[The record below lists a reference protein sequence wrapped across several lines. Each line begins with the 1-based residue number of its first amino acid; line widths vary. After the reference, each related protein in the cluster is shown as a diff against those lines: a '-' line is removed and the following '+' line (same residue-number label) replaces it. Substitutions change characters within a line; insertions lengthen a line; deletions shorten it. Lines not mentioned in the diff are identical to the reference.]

1 MYGLNR
7 SLGVTVHSIDEK
19 ILRPLKSVASEI
31 YSYAAFNV
39 TASGEFSSKRSGE
52 GLSRIADDQ
61 QDLLPGF
68 QIQLVDQDDFDA
80 GFKLTD
86 VLIFGDHYQDDGG
99 SVLNMMRALHALK
112 SCYGSIP
119 LHARQSFPTIFVRP
133 DLDIID
139 DLDIVLDASV
149 DNEADPLG
157 IVPTSSTT
165 LTLSIGDALA
175 GVLMSIKGFNK
186 NDFAR
191 YHPSGSLGK
200 RLLLTVENIMQQ
212 ISNVAVVNMTDK
224 LRKVV
229 IAMTEKPNGA
239 AIVKCKNDEF
249 GLITDGDLRRC
260 LAEGEDIDLL
270 DAEKIMTND
279 PVSISSNS
287 SVDNA
292 LKLME
297 DRRSQISVLPVVS
310 IENGECLGLIRLHDI
325 YQTRLL

>member
-1 MYGLNR
+1 MSN
-7 SLGVTVHSIDEK
+7 
-19 ILRPLKSVASEI
+19 
-31 YSYAAFNV
+31 
-39 TASGEFSSKRSGE
+39 
-52 GLSRIADDQ
+52 
-61 QDLLPGF
+61 QDLKIIAASILKTEANELL
-68 QIQLVDQDDFDA
+68 QAADRVSESIVDA
-80 GFKLTD
+80 AKLID
-86 VLIFGDHYQDDGG
+86 NHNGKVMICGLGKSGLIAQKIAATFC
-99 SVLNMMRALHALK
+99 SVGRKAVFLHAVDALHGDLGIFEA
-112 SCYGSIP
+112 GD
-119 LHARQSFPTIFVRP
+119 PTIVISKSGSTEEIVRLIP
-133 DLDIID
+133 ILKKFESPLIGIVGNMNSSIID

-175 GVLMSIKGFNK
+175 GVLMSVKGFNK

-191 YHPSGSLGK
+191 FHPSGSLGK
-200 RLLLTVENIMQQ
+200 RLLLTVEKIMQH

-270 DAEKIMTND
+270 DAEKIMTTD

-310 IENGECLGLIRLHDI
+310 EENGECLGLIRLHDI
-325 YQTRLL
+325 YQARLL

>member
-1 MYGLNR
+1 MSNKDLKIIAASILKTEANELLQAAVRVSESIVDAAKLIDNHNGKVMICGLGKSGLIAQKIAATFCSVGR
-7 SLGVTVHSIDEK
+7 KAVFLHAVDALHGDLGI
-19 ILRPLKSVASEI
+19 
-31 YSYAAFNV
+31 
-39 TASGEFSSKRSGE
+39 
-52 GLSRIADDQ
+52 
-61 QDLLPGF
+61 
-68 QIQLVDQDDFDA
+68 FDA
-80 GFKLTD
+80 GD
-86 VLIFGDHYQDDGG
+86 
-99 SVLNMMRALHALK
+99 
-112 SCYGSIP
+112 
-119 LHARQSFPTIFVRP
+119 PTIIISKSGSTEEILRLIPILKEFESPLIGIVGNMNSS
-133 DLDIID
+133 IID

-175 GVLMSIKGFNK
+175 GVLMSVKGFNK

-191 YHPSGSLGK
+191 YHPSGTLGK
-200 RLLLTVENIMQQ
+200 RLILTVENIMQR

-239 AIVKCKNDEF
+239 AIVKCKNDGF

-260 LAEGEDIDLL
+260 LAEGDDIDLL
-270 DAEKIMTND
+270 DAEKIMTTD
-279 PVSISSNS
+279 PVSISPNS

-297 DRRSQISVLPVVS
+297 DRRSQISVLPVVNE
-310 IENGECLGLIRLHDI
+310 ENGECLGLIRLHDI
-325 YQTRLL
+325 YQTKLL

>member
-1 MYGLNR
+1 M
-7 SLGVTVHSIDEK
+7 SD
-19 ILRPLKSVASEI
+19 
-31 YSYAAFNV
+31 
-39 TASGEFSSKRSGE
+39 
-52 GLSRIADDQ
+52 
-61 QDLLPGF
+61 QDLKIIAASILKTEANELL
-68 QIQLVDQDDFDA
+68 QAADRVSESIVDAAKLIDNHNGKVMICGLGKSGLIAQKIAATFCSVGRKAVFLHAVDALHGDLGIFDA
-80 GFKLTD
+80 GD
-86 VLIFGDHYQDDGG
+86 
-99 SVLNMMRALHALK
+99 
-112 SCYGSIP
+112 
-119 LHARQSFPTIFVRP
+119 PTIVISKSGSTEEIVRLIP
-133 DLDIID
+133 ILKEFESPLIGIVGNMNSSIID

-175 GVLMSIKGFNK
+175 GVLMSVKGFNK

-191 YHPSGSLGK
+191 YHPSGTLGK
-200 RLLLTVENIMQQ
+200 RLILTVENIMQR

-239 AIVKCKNDEF
+239 AIVKCKNDGF

-270 DAEKIMTND
+270 DAEKIMTTD

-297 DRRSQISVLPVVS
+297 DRRSQISVLPVIN

>member
-1 MYGLNR
+1 MSN
-7 SLGVTVHSIDEK
+7 
-19 ILRPLKSVASEI
+19 
-31 YSYAAFNV
+31 
-39 TASGEFSSKRSGE
+39 
-52 GLSRIADDQ
+52 
-61 QDLLPGF
+61 QDLKIIAASILKTEANELL
-68 QIQLVDQDDFDA
+68 QAADRVSESIVDAAKLIDNHNGKVMICGLGKSGLIAQKIAATFCSVGRKAVFLHAVDALHGDLEIFDA
-80 GFKLTD
+80 GD
-86 VLIFGDHYQDDGG
+86 
-99 SVLNMMRALHALK
+99 
-112 SCYGSIP
+112 
-119 LHARQSFPTIFVRP
+119 PTIVISKSGSTEEIVRLIP
-133 DLDIID
+133 ILKEFESPLIGIVGNMNSSIID

-175 GVLMSIKGFNK
+175 GVLMSVKGFNK

-191 YHPSGSLGK
+191 YHPSGTLGK
-200 RLLLTVENIMQQ
+200 RLILTVEKIMQR

-239 AIVKCKNDEF
+239 AIVKCKNDGF

-270 DAEKIMTND
+270 DAERIMTTD

-287 SVDNA
+287 SVDSA

-310 IENGECLGLIRLHDI
+310 EENGECLGLIRLHDI

>member
-1 MYGLNR
+1 MSN
-7 SLGVTVHSIDEK
+7 
-19 ILRPLKSVASEI
+19 
-31 YSYAAFNV
+31 
-39 TASGEFSSKRSGE
+39 
-52 GLSRIADDQ
+52 
-61 QDLLPGF
+61 QDLKIIAASILKTEANELL
-68 QIQLVDQDDFDA
+68 QAADRVSESIVDAAKLIDNHNGKVMICGLGKSGLIAQKIAATFCSVGRKAVFLHAVDALHGDLGIFDA
-80 GFKLTD
+80 GD
-86 VLIFGDHYQDDGG
+86 
-99 SVLNMMRALHALK
+99 
-112 SCYGSIP
+112 
-119 LHARQSFPTIFVRP
+119 PTIVISKSGSTEEIVRLIP
-133 DLDIID
+133 ILKEFESPLIGIVGNMNSSIID

-175 GVLMSIKGFNK
+175 GVLMSVKGFNK

-191 YHPSGSLGK
+191 FHPSGSLGK
-200 RLLLTVENIMQQ
+200 RLLLTVENIMQH
-212 ISNVAVVNMTDK
+212 ISNVAVVNTTDK

-239 AIVKCKNDEF
+239 AIVKCKNDGF

-270 DAEKIMTND
+270 DAERIMTTD

-310 IENGECLGLIRLHDI
+310 TENGECLGLIRLHDI

>member
-1 MYGLNR
+1 MSNQYLKIIAASILKTEANELLQAADRVSESIVDAAKLIDNHNGKVMICGLGK
-7 SLGVTVHSIDEK
+7 SGLIAQK
-19 ILRPLKSVASEI
+19 IAATFCSVGRKAVFLH
-31 YSYAAFNV
+31 A
-39 TASGEFSSKRSGE
+39 
-52 GLSRIADDQ
+52 
-61 QDLLPGF
+61 
-68 QIQLVDQDDFDA
+68 VD
-80 GFKLTD
+80 
-86 VLIFGDHYQDDGG
+86 
-99 SVLNMMRALHALK
+99 ALHGDLGIFEA
-112 SCYGSIP
+112 GD
-119 LHARQSFPTIFVRP
+119 PTIVISKSGSTEEIVRLIP
-133 DLDIID
+133 ILKELESPLIGIVGNMNSSIID

-175 GVLMSIKGFNK
+175 GVLMSVKGFNK

-200 RLLLTVENIMQQ
+200 RLLLTVENIMQH

-229 IAMTEKPNGA
+229 ITIKKKPNGA
-239 AIVKCKNDEF
+239 AIVKCKNDGF

-270 DAEKIMTND
+270 DAERIMTTD

>member
-1 MYGLNR
+1 MSN
-7 SLGVTVHSIDEK
+7 
-19 ILRPLKSVASEI
+19 
-31 YSYAAFNV
+31 
-39 TASGEFSSKRSGE
+39 
-52 GLSRIADDQ
+52 
-61 QDLLPGF
+61 QDLKIIAASILKIEANELL
-68 QIQLVDQDDFDA
+68 QAADRVSESIVDAAKLIDNHNGKVMICGLGKSGLIAQKIAATFCSVGRKAVFLHAVDALHGDLGIFDA
-80 GFKLTD
+80 GD
-86 VLIFGDHYQDDGG
+86 
-99 SVLNMMRALHALK
+99 
-112 SCYGSIP
+112 
-119 LHARQSFPTIFVRP
+119 PTIVISKSGSTEEIVRLIP
-133 DLDIID
+133 ILKEFESPLIGIVGNMNSSIID

-165 LTLSIGDALA
+165 LTLSIGDALT
-175 GVLMSIKGFNK
+175 GVLMSVKGFNK

-191 YHPSGSLGK
+191 FHPSGSLGK
-200 RLLLTVENIMQQ
+200 RLLLTVENIMQR

-239 AIVKCKNDEF
+239 AIVKCKNDGF

-310 IENGECLGLIRLHDI
+310 EENGECLGLIRLHDI

>member
-1 MYGLNR
+1 MSN
-7 SLGVTVHSIDEK
+7 
-19 ILRPLKSVASEI
+19 
-31 YSYAAFNV
+31 
-39 TASGEFSSKRSGE
+39 
-52 GLSRIADDQ
+52 
-61 QDLLPGF
+61 QDLKIIAASILKTEANELL
-68 QIQLVDQDDFDA
+68 QAADRVSESIVDA
-80 GFKLTD
+80 AKLID
-86 VLIFGDHYQDDGG
+86 NHNGKVMICGLGKSGLIAQKIAATFC
-99 SVLNMMRALHALK
+99 SVGRKAVFLHAVDALHGDLGIFEA
-112 SCYGSIP
+112 GD
-119 LHARQSFPTIFVRP
+119 PTIVISKSGSTEEIVRLIP
-133 DLDIID
+133 ILKEFESPLIGIVGNMNSSIID

-175 GVLMSIKGFNK
+175 GVLMSVKGFNK

-191 YHPSGSLGK
+191 FHPSGSLGK
-200 RLLLTVENIMQQ
+200 RLLLTVENIMQH

-239 AIVKCKNDEF
+239 AIVKCKNDGF

-270 DAEKIMTND
+270 DAERIMTTD

-287 SVDNA
+287 SVDSA

-310 IENGECLGLIRLHDI
+310 EENGECLGLIRLHDI

>member
-1 MYGLNR
+1 MSN
-7 SLGVTVHSIDEK
+7 
-19 ILRPLKSVASEI
+19 
-31 YSYAAFNV
+31 
-39 TASGEFSSKRSGE
+39 
-52 GLSRIADDQ
+52 
-61 QDLLPGF
+61 QDLKIIAASILKTEANELL
-68 QIQLVDQDDFDA
+68 QAADRVSESIVDA
-80 GFKLTD
+80 AKLID
-86 VLIFGDHYQDDGG
+86 NHNGKVMICGLGKSGLIAQKIAATFC
-99 SVLNMMRALHALK
+99 SVGRKAVFLHAVDALHGDLGIFEA
-112 SCYGSIP
+112 GD
-119 LHARQSFPTIFVRP
+119 PTIVISKSGSTEEIVRLIP
-133 DLDIID
+133 ILKEFESPLIGIVGNMNSSIID

-175 GVLMSIKGFNK
+175 GVLMSVKGFNK

-191 YHPSGSLGK
+191 FHPSGSLGK
-200 RLLLTVENIMQQ
+200 RLLLTVENIMQH

-270 DAEKIMTND
+270 DAEKIMTTD

-310 IENGECLGLIRLHDI
+310 IENGECLGLRRLHDI

>member
-1 MYGLNR
+1 MSNR
-7 SLGVTVHSIDEK
+7 DLKIIAAS
-19 ILRPLKSVASEI
+19 ILRTEANELLQAAERASESI
-31 YSYAAFNV
+31 VDAAKLIDNQNGKV
-39 TASGEFSSKRSGE
+39 MICGLGKSG
-52 GLSRIADDQ
+52 LIAQ
-61 QDLLPGF
+61 KIAATFCSVGRKAVFLHA
-68 QIQLVDQDDFDA
+68 VD
-80 GFKLTD
+80 
-86 VLIFGDHYQDDGG
+86 
-99 SVLNMMRALHALK
+99 ALHGDLGIFEA
-112 SCYGSIP
+112 GD
-119 LHARQSFPTIFVRP
+119 PTIVISKSGSTEEILRLIPILKEFESPLIGIIGNMNSVIIN
-133 DLDIID
+133 DLDIT
-139 DLDIVLDASV
+139 LDASV

-200 RLLLTVENIMQQ
+200 RLIFTVENIMQHF
-212 ISNVAVVNMTDK
+212 SDVAVVNMKDK

-260 LAEGEDIDLL
+260 LAAGKDIDLL
-270 DAEKIMTND
+270 DAEKIMTTD
-279 PVSISSNS
+279 PISITSNS
-287 SVDNA
+287 SIDSA

-297 DRRSQISVLPVVS
+297 DRRSQISVLPVLS
-310 IENGECLGLIRLHDI
+310 EENGKCLGLIRLHDI

>member
-1 MYGLNR
+1 MSN
-7 SLGVTVHSIDEK
+7 
-19 ILRPLKSVASEI
+19 
-31 YSYAAFNV
+31 
-39 TASGEFSSKRSGE
+39 
-52 GLSRIADDQ
+52 
-61 QDLLPGF
+61 QDLKIIAASILKTEANELL
-68 QIQLVDQDDFDA
+68 QAADRVSESIVDAAKLIDNHNGKVMICGLGKSGLIAQKIAATFCSVGRKAVFLHAVDALHGDLGIFDA
-80 GFKLTD
+80 GD
-86 VLIFGDHYQDDGG
+86 
-99 SVLNMMRALHALK
+99 
-112 SCYGSIP
+112 
-119 LHARQSFPTIFVRP
+119 PTIVISKSGSTEEILRLIPILKEFESPLIGIVGNMNSS
-133 DLDIID
+133 IID

-149 DNEADPLG
+149 DKEADPLG

-175 GVLMSIKGFNK
+175 GVLMSVKGFNK

-191 YHPSGSLGK
+191 FHPSGSLGK
-200 RLLLTVENIMQQ
+200 RLLLTVENIMQH
-212 ISNVAVVNMTDK
+212 ISNVAVVNTTDK

-239 AIVKCKNDEF
+239 AIVKCKNDGF

-270 DAEKIMTND
+270 DAERIMTTD

-310 IENGECLGLIRLHDI
+310 EENGECLGLIRLHDI

>member
-1 MYGLNR
+1 MSN
-7 SLGVTVHSIDEK
+7 
-19 ILRPLKSVASEI
+19 
-31 YSYAAFNV
+31 
-39 TASGEFSSKRSGE
+39 
-52 GLSRIADDQ
+52 
-61 QDLLPGF
+61 QDLKIIAASILKTEANELL
-68 QIQLVDQDDFDA
+68 QAADRVSESIVDAAKLIDNHNGKVMICGLGKSGLIAQKIAATFCSVGRKAVFLHAVDALHGDLGIFDA
-80 GFKLTD
+80 GD
-86 VLIFGDHYQDDGG
+86 
-99 SVLNMMRALHALK
+99 
-112 SCYGSIP
+112 
-119 LHARQSFPTIFVRP
+119 PTIVISKSGSTEEIVRLIP
-133 DLDIID
+133 ILKEFESPLIGIVGNMNSSIID

-175 GVLMSIKGFNK
+175 GVLMSVKGFNK

-191 YHPSGSLGK
+191 FHPSGSLGK
-200 RLLLTVENIMQQ
+200 RLLLTVENIMQH

-239 AIVKCKNDEF
+239 AIVKCKNDGF

-270 DAEKIMTND
+270 DAERIMTTD

-297 DRRSQISVLPVVS
+297 DRRSQISVLPVIS

>member
-1 MYGLNR
+1 MSNHDLKIIAASILKTEANELLQAADRVSESIVDAAKLIDNHNGKVMICGLGK
-7 SLGVTVHSIDEK
+7 SGLIAQK
-19 ILRPLKSVASEI
+19 IAATFCSVGRKAVFLH
-31 YSYAAFNV
+31 A
-39 TASGEFSSKRSGE
+39 
-52 GLSRIADDQ
+52 
-61 QDLLPGF
+61 
-68 QIQLVDQDDFDA
+68 VD
-80 GFKLTD
+80 
-86 VLIFGDHYQDDGG
+86 
-99 SVLNMMRALHALK
+99 ALHGDLGIFEA
-112 SCYGSIP
+112 GD
-119 LHARQSFPTIFVRP
+119 PTIVISKSGSTEEIVRLIP
-133 DLDIID
+133 ILKEFESPLIGIVGNMNSSIID

-149 DNEADPLG
+149 DSEADPLG

-239 AIVKCKNDEF
+239 AIVKCKNDGF

-270 DAEKIMTND
+270 DAEKIMTTD

-310 IENGECLGLIRLHDI
+310 EENGECLGLIRLHDI

>member
-1 MYGLNR
+1 MSN
-7 SLGVTVHSIDEK
+7 
-19 ILRPLKSVASEI
+19 
-31 YSYAAFNV
+31 
-39 TASGEFSSKRSGE
+39 
-52 GLSRIADDQ
+52 
-61 QDLLPGF
+61 QDLKIIAASILKTEANELL
-68 QIQLVDQDDFDA
+68 QAADRVSESIVDA
-80 GFKLTD
+80 AKLID
-86 VLIFGDHYQDDGG
+86 NHNGKVMICGLGKSGLIAQKIAATFCSIGRKAVFLHAVD
-99 SVLNMMRALHALK
+99 ALHGDLGIFEA
-112 SCYGSIP
+112 GD
-119 LHARQSFPTIFVRP
+119 PTIVISKSGSTEEIVRLIP
-133 DLDIID
+133 ILKEFESPLIGIVGNMNSSIID

-175 GVLMSIKGFNK
+175 GVLMSVKGFNK

-191 YHPSGSLGK
+191 FHPSGSLGK
-200 RLLLTVENIMQQ
+200 RLLLTVENIMQH

-239 AIVKCKNDEF
+239 AIVKCKNDGF

-270 DAEKIMTND
+270 DAEKIMTTD

-310 IENGECLGLIRLHDI
+310 EENGECLGLIRLHDI

>member
-1 MYGLNR
+1 MSN
-7 SLGVTVHSIDEK
+7 
-19 ILRPLKSVASEI
+19 
-31 YSYAAFNV
+31 
-39 TASGEFSSKRSGE
+39 
-52 GLSRIADDQ
+52 
-61 QDLLPGF
+61 QDLKIIAASILKTEANELL
-68 QIQLVDQDDFDA
+68 QAADRVSESIVDA
-80 GFKLTD
+80 AKLID
-86 VLIFGDHYQDDGG
+86 NHNGKVMICGLGKSGLIAQKIAATFCSIGRKAVFLHAVD
-99 SVLNMMRALHALK
+99 ALHGDLGIFEA
-112 SCYGSIP
+112 GD
-119 LHARQSFPTIFVRP
+119 PTIVISKSGSTEEIVRLIP
-133 DLDIID
+133 ILKEFESPLIGIVGNMNSSIID

-175 GVLMSIKGFNK
+175 GVLMSVKGFNK

-191 YHPSGSLGK
+191 FHPSGSLGK
-200 RLLLTVENIMQQ
+200 RLLLTVENIMQH

-239 AIVKCKNDEF
+239 AIVKCKNDGF

-270 DAEKIMTND
+270 DAERIMTTD

-287 SVDNA
+287 SVDSA

>member
-1 MYGLNR
+1 MSNHDLKIIAASILKTEANELLQAADRVSESIVDAAKLIDNHNGKVMICGLGKSGLIAQKIAATFCSVGR
-7 SLGVTVHSIDEK
+7 KAVFLHAVDALHGDLGI
-19 ILRPLKSVASEI
+19 
-31 YSYAAFNV
+31 
-39 TASGEFSSKRSGE
+39 
-52 GLSRIADDQ
+52 
-61 QDLLPGF
+61 
-68 QIQLVDQDDFDA
+68 FDA
-80 GFKLTD
+80 GD
-86 VLIFGDHYQDDGG
+86 
-99 SVLNMMRALHALK
+99 
-112 SCYGSIP
+112 
-119 LHARQSFPTIFVRP
+119 PTIVISKSGSTEEIVRLIP
-133 DLDIID
+133 ILKEFESPLIGIVGNMNSSIID

-175 GVLMSIKGFNK
+175 GVLMSVKGFNK

-200 RLLLTVENIMQQ
+200 RLLLNVENIMQR

-239 AIVKCKNDEF
+239 AIVKCKNDGF

-270 DAEKIMTND
+270 DAEKIMTTD

-310 IENGECLGLIRLHDI
+310 EENGECLGLIRLHDI

>member
-1 MYGLNR
+1 MSN
-7 SLGVTVHSIDEK
+7 
-19 ILRPLKSVASEI
+19 
-31 YSYAAFNV
+31 
-39 TASGEFSSKRSGE
+39 
-52 GLSRIADDQ
+52 
-61 QDLLPGF
+61 QDLKIIAASILKTEANELL
-68 QIQLVDQDDFDA
+68 QAADRVSESIVDA
-80 GFKLTD
+80 AKLID
-86 VLIFGDHYQDDGG
+86 NHNGKVMICGLGKSGLIAQKIAATFCSIGRKAVFLHAVD
-99 SVLNMMRALHALK
+99 ALHGDLGIFEA
-112 SCYGSIP
+112 GD
-119 LHARQSFPTIFVRP
+119 PTILISKSGSTEEIVRLIP
-133 DLDIID
+133 ILKEFESPLIGIVGNMNSSIID

-175 GVLMSIKGFNK
+175 GVLMSVKGFNK

-191 YHPSGSLGK
+191 FHPSGSLGK
-200 RLLLTVENIMQQ
+200 RLLLTVENIMQH

-239 AIVKCKNDEF
+239 AIVKCKNDGF

-310 IENGECLGLIRLHDI
+310 EENGECLGLIRLHDI
-325 YQTRLL
+325 YQTKLL

>member
-1 MYGLNR
+1 MSN
-7 SLGVTVHSIDEK
+7 
-19 ILRPLKSVASEI
+19 
-31 YSYAAFNV
+31 
-39 TASGEFSSKRSGE
+39 
-52 GLSRIADDQ
+52 
-61 QDLLPGF
+61 QDLKIIAASILKTEANELL
-68 QIQLVDQDDFDA
+68 QAADRVSESIVDA
-80 GFKLTD
+80 AKLID
-86 VLIFGDHYQDDGG
+86 NHNGKVMICGLGKSGLIAQKIAATFC
-99 SVLNMMRALHALK
+99 SVGRKAVFLHAVDALHGDLGIFEA
-112 SCYGSIP
+112 GD
-119 LHARQSFPTIFVRP
+119 PTIVISKSGSTEEIVRLIP
-133 DLDIID
+133 ILKEFESPLIGIVGNMNSSIID

-175 GVLMSIKGFNK
+175 GVLMSVKGFNK

-200 RLLLTVENIMQQ
+200 RLLLTVENIMQH

-239 AIVKCKNDEF
+239 AIVKCKNDGF

-270 DAEKIMTND
+270 DAEKIMTTD

-310 IENGECLGLIRLHDI
+310 DRK
-325 YQTRLL
+325 R

>member
-1 MYGLNR
+1 MSNHDLKIIAASILKTEANELLQAADRVSESIVDAAKLIDNHNGKVMICGLGK
-7 SLGVTVHSIDEK
+7 SGLIAQK
-19 ILRPLKSVASEI
+19 IAATFCSVGRKAVFLH
-31 YSYAAFNV
+31 A
-39 TASGEFSSKRSGE
+39 
-52 GLSRIADDQ
+52 
-61 QDLLPGF
+61 
-68 QIQLVDQDDFDA
+68 VD
-80 GFKLTD
+80 
-86 VLIFGDHYQDDGG
+86 
-99 SVLNMMRALHALK
+99 ALHGDLGIFEA
-112 SCYGSIP
+112 GD
-119 LHARQSFPTIFVRP
+119 PTIVISKSGSTEEIVRLIP
-133 DLDIID
+133 ILKEFESPLIGIVGNMNSSIID

-175 GVLMSIKGFNK
+175 GVLMSVKGFNK

-191 YHPSGSLGK
+191 FHPSGSLGK
-200 RLLLTVENIMQQ
+200 RLLLTVENIMQH

-239 AIVKCKNDEF
+239 AIVKCKNDGF

-270 DAEKIMTND
+270 DAEKIMTTD

-287 SVDNA
+287 SVDSA

-310 IENGECLGLIRLHDI
+310 EENGECLGLIRLHDI

>member
-1 MYGLNR
+1 MSNQHLKIIAASILKTEANELLQAADRVSESIVDAAKLIDNHNGKVMICGLGK
-7 SLGVTVHSIDEK
+7 SGLIAQK
-19 ILRPLKSVASEI
+19 IAATFCSVGRKAVFLH
-31 YSYAAFNV
+31 A
-39 TASGEFSSKRSGE
+39 
-52 GLSRIADDQ
+52 
-61 QDLLPGF
+61 
-68 QIQLVDQDDFDA
+68 VD
-80 GFKLTD
+80 
-86 VLIFGDHYQDDGG
+86 
-99 SVLNMMRALHALK
+99 ALHGDLGIFEA
-112 SCYGSIP
+112 GD
-119 LHARQSFPTIFVRP
+119 PTIVISKSGSTEEIVRLIP
-133 DLDIID
+133 ILKEFESPLIGIVGNMNSSIID

-149 DNEADPLG
+149 DSEADPLG

-175 GVLMSIKGFNK
+175 GVLMSVKGFNK

-191 YHPSGSLGK
+191 FHPSGSLGK
-200 RLLLTVENIMQQ
+200 RLLLTVENIMQH

-239 AIVKCKNDEF
+239 AIVKCKNDGF

-260 LAEGEDIDLL
+260 LAKGEDIDLL
-270 DAEKIMTND
+270 DAEKIMTID

-287 SVDNA
+287 SIDNA

>member
-1 MYGLNR
+1 MSN
-7 SLGVTVHSIDEK
+7 
-19 ILRPLKSVASEI
+19 
-31 YSYAAFNV
+31 
-39 TASGEFSSKRSGE
+39 
-52 GLSRIADDQ
+52 
-61 QDLLPGF
+61 QDLKIIAASILKTEANELL
-68 QIQLVDQDDFDA
+68 QAADRVSESIVDA
-80 GFKLTD
+80 AKLID
-86 VLIFGDHYQDDGG
+86 NHNGKVMICGLGKSGLIAQKIAATFCSIGRKAVFLHAVD
-99 SVLNMMRALHALK
+99 ALHGDLGIFEA
-112 SCYGSIP
+112 GD
-119 LHARQSFPTIFVRP
+119 PTILISKSGSTEEIVRLIP
-133 DLDIID
+133 ILKEFESPLIGIVGNMNSSIID

-175 GVLMSIKGFNK
+175 GVLMSVKGFNK

-191 YHPSGSLGK
+191 FHPSGSLGK
-200 RLLLTVENIMQQ
+200 RLLLTVENIMQH

-239 AIVKCKNDEF
+239 AIVKCKNDGF

-270 DAEKIMTND
+270 DAERIMTTD

-287 SVDNA
+287 SVDSA

-297 DRRSQISVLPVVS
+297 DRRSQISVLPVIS

>member
-1 MYGLNR
+1 MSN
-7 SLGVTVHSIDEK
+7 
-19 ILRPLKSVASEI
+19 
-31 YSYAAFNV
+31 
-39 TASGEFSSKRSGE
+39 
-52 GLSRIADDQ
+52 
-61 QDLLPGF
+61 QDLKIIAASILKTEANELL
-68 QIQLVDQDDFDA
+68 QAADRVSESIVDA
-80 GFKLTD
+80 AKLID
-86 VLIFGDHYQDDGG
+86 NHNGKVMICGLGKSGLIAQKIAATFC
-99 SVLNMMRALHALK
+99 SVGRKAVFLHAVDALHGDLGIFEA
-112 SCYGSIP
+112 GD
-119 LHARQSFPTIFVRP
+119 PTIVISKSGSTEEIVRLIP
-133 DLDIID
+133 ILKEFESPLIGIVGNMNSSIID

-175 GVLMSIKGFNK
+175 GVLMSVKGFNK

-200 RLLLTVENIMQQ
+200 RLLLTVENIMQR

-239 AIVKCKNDEF
+239 AIVKCKNDGF

-270 DAEKIMTND
+270 DAEKIMTTD

-310 IENGECLGLIRLHDI
+310 EENGECLGLIRLHDI

>member
-1 MYGLNR
+1 MSN
-7 SLGVTVHSIDEK
+7 
-19 ILRPLKSVASEI
+19 
-31 YSYAAFNV
+31 
-39 TASGEFSSKRSGE
+39 
-52 GLSRIADDQ
+52 
-61 QDLLPGF
+61 QDLKIIAASILKTEANELL
-68 QIQLVDQDDFDA
+68 QAADRTSESIVDA
-80 GFKLTD
+80 AKLID
-86 VLIFGDHYQDDGG
+86 NHNGKVMICGLGKSGLIAQKIAATFC
-99 SVLNMMRALHALK
+99 SVGRKAVFLHAVDALHGDLGIFEA
-112 SCYGSIP
+112 GD
-119 LHARQSFPTIFVRP
+119 PTIVISKSGSTEEIVRLIP
-133 DLDIID
+133 ILKEFESPLIGIVGNMNSSIID

-175 GVLMSIKGFNK
+175 GVLMSVKGFNK

-200 RLLLTVENIMQQ
+200 RLLLTVENIMQH
-212 ISNVAVVNMTDK
+212 ISNVAVVNMTEK

-239 AIVKCKNDEF
+239 AIVKCKNDGF

-270 DAEKIMTND
+270 DAERIMTTD
-279 PVSISSNS
+279 PVSILSNS
-287 SVDNA
+287 SVDSA

-310 IENGECLGLIRLHDI
+310 IENGECVGLIRLHDI

>member
-1 MYGLNR
+1 MSN
-7 SLGVTVHSIDEK
+7 
-19 ILRPLKSVASEI
+19 
-31 YSYAAFNV
+31 
-39 TASGEFSSKRSGE
+39 
-52 GLSRIADDQ
+52 
-61 QDLLPGF
+61 QDLKIIAASILKTEANELL
-68 QIQLVDQDDFDA
+68 QAADRVSESIVDA
-80 GFKLTD
+80 AKLID
-86 VLIFGDHYQDDGG
+86 NHNGKVMICGLGKSGLIAQKIAATFC
-99 SVLNMMRALHALK
+99 SVGRKAVFLHAVDALHGDLGIFEA
-112 SCYGSIP
+112 GD
-119 LHARQSFPTIFVRP
+119 PTILISKSGSTEEIVRLIP
-133 DLDIID
+133 ILKEFESPLIGIVGNMNSSIID

-175 GVLMSIKGFNK
+175 GVLMSVKGFNK

-200 RLLLTVENIMQQ
+200 RLLLTVENIMQH
-212 ISNVAVVNMTDK
+212 ISNVAVVNMTEK

-239 AIVKCKNDEF
+239 AIVKCKNDGF

-270 DAEKIMTND
+270 DAGKIMTND

-287 SVDNA
+287 SIDNA

-297 DRRSQISVLPVVS
+297 DRSSQISVLPVVS
-310 IENGECLGLIRLHDI
+310 EENGECLGLIRLHDI

>member
-1 MYGLNR
+1 MSN
-7 SLGVTVHSIDEK
+7 
-19 ILRPLKSVASEI
+19 
-31 YSYAAFNV
+31 
-39 TASGEFSSKRSGE
+39 
-52 GLSRIADDQ
+52 
-61 QDLLPGF
+61 QDLKIIAASILKTEANELL
-68 QIQLVDQDDFDA
+68 QAADRVSESIVDA
-80 GFKLTD
+80 AKLID
-86 VLIFGDHYQDDGG
+86 NHNGKVMICGLGKSGLIAQKIAATFC
-99 SVLNMMRALHALK
+99 SVGRKAVFLHAVDALHGDLGIFEA
-112 SCYGSIP
+112 GD
-119 LHARQSFPTIFVRP
+119 PTIVISKSGSTEEIVRLIP
-133 DLDIID
+133 ILKEFESPLIGIVGNMNSSIID

-175 GVLMSIKGFNK
+175 GVLMSVKGFNK

-191 YHPSGSLGK
+191 FHPSGSLGK
-200 RLLLTVENIMQQ
+200 RLLLTVENIMQH

-239 AIVKCKNDEF
+239 AIVKCKNDGF

-270 DAEKIMTND
+270 DAERIMTTD

-287 SVDNA
+287 SVDSA

>member
-1 MYGLNR
+1 MSN
-7 SLGVTVHSIDEK
+7 
-19 ILRPLKSVASEI
+19 
-31 YSYAAFNV
+31 
-39 TASGEFSSKRSGE
+39 
-52 GLSRIADDQ
+52 
-61 QDLLPGF
+61 QDLKIIAASILKTEANELL
-68 QIQLVDQDDFDA
+68 QAADRVSESIVDA
-80 GFKLTD
+80 AKLID
-86 VLIFGDHYQDDGG
+86 NHNGKVMICGLGKSGLIAQKIAATFC
-99 SVLNMMRALHALK
+99 SVGRKAVFLHAVDALHGDLGIFEA
-112 SCYGSIP
+112 GD
-119 LHARQSFPTIFVRP
+119 PTIVISKSGSTEEIVRLIP
-133 DLDIID
+133 ILKEFESPLIGIVGNMNSSIID

-175 GVLMSIKGFNK
+175 GVLMSVKGFNK

-200 RLLLTVENIMQQ
+200 RLLLTVENIMQH

-239 AIVKCKNDEF
+239 AIVKCKNDGF

-270 DAEKIMTND
+270 DAEKIMTTD

-310 IENGECLGLIRLHDI
+310 EENGECLGLIRLHDI

>member
-1 MYGLNR
+1 MSNNDLKIIAASILKTEANELLQAVDRVSESIVDAAKLIDNHNGKVMICGLGK
-7 SLGVTVHSIDEK
+7 SGLIAQK
-19 ILRPLKSVASEI
+19 IAATFCSVGRKAVFLH
-31 YSYAAFNV
+31 A
-39 TASGEFSSKRSGE
+39 
-52 GLSRIADDQ
+52 
-61 QDLLPGF
+61 
-68 QIQLVDQDDFDA
+68 VD
-80 GFKLTD
+80 
-86 VLIFGDHYQDDGG
+86 
-99 SVLNMMRALHALK
+99 ALHGDLGIFEA
-112 SCYGSIP
+112 GD
-119 LHARQSFPTIFVRP
+119 PTIVISKSGSTEEIVRLIP
-133 DLDIID
+133 ILKEFESPLIGIVGNMNSSIID

-175 GVLMSIKGFNK
+175 GVLMSVKGFNK

-191 YHPSGSLGK
+191 FHPSGSLGK
-200 RLLLTVENIMQQ
+200 RLLLTVENIMQH

-270 DAEKIMTND
+270 DAGKIMTTD
-279 PVSISSNS
+279 PISISSNS

-297 DRRSQISVLPVVS
+297 DRLSQISVLPVVS

>member
-1 MYGLNR
+1 MSN
-7 SLGVTVHSIDEK
+7 
-19 ILRPLKSVASEI
+19 
-31 YSYAAFNV
+31 
-39 TASGEFSSKRSGE
+39 
-52 GLSRIADDQ
+52 
-61 QDLLPGF
+61 QDLKIIAASILKTEANELL
-68 QIQLVDQDDFDA
+68 QAADRVSESIVDA
-80 GFKLTD
+80 AKLID
-86 VLIFGDHYQDDGG
+86 NHNGKVMICGLGKSGLIAQKIAATFCSIGRKAVFLHAVD
-99 SVLNMMRALHALK
+99 ALHGDLGIFEA
-112 SCYGSIP
+112 GD
-119 LHARQSFPTIFVRP
+119 PTIVISKSGSTEEIVRLIP
-133 DLDIID
+133 ILKEFESPLIGIVGNMNSSIID

-175 GVLMSIKGFNK
+175 GVLMSVKGFNK

-200 RLLLTVENIMQQ
+200 RLLLTVENIMQH

-239 AIVKCKNDEF
+239 AIVKCKNDGF

-270 DAEKIMTND
+270 DAERIMTTD

-287 SVDNA
+287 SVDSA

-310 IENGECLGLIRLHDI
+310 EENGECLGLIRLHDI

>member
-1 MYGLNR
+1 MSN
-7 SLGVTVHSIDEK
+7 
-19 ILRPLKSVASEI
+19 
-31 YSYAAFNV
+31 
-39 TASGEFSSKRSGE
+39 
-52 GLSRIADDQ
+52 
-61 QDLLPGF
+61 QDLKIIAASILKTEANELL
-68 QIQLVDQDDFDA
+68 QAADRVSESIVDAAKLIDNHNGKVMICGLGKSGLIAQKIAATFCSVGRKAVFLHAVDALHGDLGIFDA
-80 GFKLTD
+80 GD
-86 VLIFGDHYQDDGG
+86 
-99 SVLNMMRALHALK
+99 
-112 SCYGSIP
+112 
-119 LHARQSFPTIFVRP
+119 PTIVISKSGSTEEIVRLIP
-133 DLDIID
+133 ILKEFESPLIGIVGNMNSSIID

-175 GVLMSIKGFNK
+175 GVLMSVKGFNK

-191 YHPSGSLGK
+191 YHPSGTLGK
-200 RLLLTVENIMQQ
+200 RLLLTVENIMQR

-239 AIVKCKNDEF
+239 AIVKCKNDGF

-270 DAEKIMTND
+270 DAEKIMTTD

-310 IENGECLGLIRLHDI
+310 EENGECLGLIRLHDI

>member
-1 MYGLNR
+1 MICGLGK
-7 SLGVTVHSIDEK
+7 SGLIAQKIAATFCSIGRK
-19 ILRPLKSVASEI
+19 AVFLHA
-31 YSYAAFNV
+31 
-39 TASGEFSSKRSGE
+39 
-52 GLSRIADDQ
+52 
-61 QDLLPGF
+61 
-68 QIQLVDQDDFDA
+68 VD
-80 GFKLTD
+80 
-86 VLIFGDHYQDDGG
+86 
-99 SVLNMMRALHALK
+99 ALHGDLGIFEA
-112 SCYGSIP
+112 GD
-119 LHARQSFPTIFVRP
+119 PTIVISKSGSTEEIVRLIP
-133 DLDIID
+133 ILKEFESPLIGIVGNMNSSIID

-175 GVLMSIKGFNK
+175 GVLMSVKGFNK

-191 YHPSGSLGK
+191 FHPSGSLGK
-200 RLLLTVENIMQQ
+200 RLLLTVENIMQH

-239 AIVKCKNDEF
+239 AIVKCKNDGF

-270 DAEKIMTND
+270 DAERIMTTD

-310 IENGECLGLIRLHDI
+310 EENGECLGLIRLHDI

>member
-1 MYGLNR
+1 MSN
-7 SLGVTVHSIDEK
+7 
-19 ILRPLKSVASEI
+19 
-31 YSYAAFNV
+31 
-39 TASGEFSSKRSGE
+39 
-52 GLSRIADDQ
+52 
-61 QDLLPGF
+61 QDLKIIAASILKTEANELL
-68 QIQLVDQDDFDA
+68 QAADRVSESIVDA
-80 GFKLTD
+80 AKLID
-86 VLIFGDHYQDDGG
+86 NHNGKVMICGLGKSGLIAQKIAATFC
-99 SVLNMMRALHALK
+99 SVGRKAVFLHAVDALHGDLGIFEA
-112 SCYGSIP
+112 GD
-119 LHARQSFPTIFVRP
+119 PTIVISKSGSTEEIVRLIP
-133 DLDIID
+133 ILKEFESPLIGIVGNMNSSIID

-175 GVLMSIKGFNK
+175 GVLMSVKGFNK

-200 RLLLTVENIMQQ
+200 RLLLTVENIMQH

-239 AIVKCKNDEF
+239 AIVKCKNDGF

-260 LAEGEDIDLL
+260 LAKGEDIDLL
-270 DAEKIMTND
+270 DAQKIMTTD

-310 IENGECLGLIRLHDI
+310 EENGECLGLIRLHDI

>member
-1 MYGLNR
+1 MSNQYLKIIAASILKTEANELLQAADRVSESIVDAAKLIDNHNGKVMICGLGK
-7 SLGVTVHSIDEK
+7 SGLIAQK
-19 ILRPLKSVASEI
+19 IAATFCSVGRKAVFLH
-31 YSYAAFNV
+31 A
-39 TASGEFSSKRSGE
+39 
-52 GLSRIADDQ
+52 
-61 QDLLPGF
+61 
-68 QIQLVDQDDFDA
+68 VD
-80 GFKLTD
+80 
-86 VLIFGDHYQDDGG
+86 
-99 SVLNMMRALHALK
+99 ALHGDLGIFEA
-112 SCYGSIP
+112 GD
-119 LHARQSFPTIFVRP
+119 PTIVISKSGSTEEIVRLIP
-133 DLDIID
+133 ILKEFESPLIGIVGNMNSSIID

-175 GVLMSIKGFNK
+175 GVLMSVKGFNK

-200 RLLLTVENIMQQ
+200 RLLLTVENIMQH

-239 AIVKCKNDEF
+239 AIVKCKNDGF

-270 DAEKIMTND
+270 DAERIMTTD

>member
-1 MYGLNR
+1 MSNHDLKIIAASILKTEANELLQAADRVSESIVDAAKLIDNHNGKVMICGLGK
-7 SLGVTVHSIDEK
+7 SGLIAQKIAATFCSIGRK
-19 ILRPLKSVASEI
+19 AVFLHA
-31 YSYAAFNV
+31 
-39 TASGEFSSKRSGE
+39 
-52 GLSRIADDQ
+52 
-61 QDLLPGF
+61 
-68 QIQLVDQDDFDA
+68 VD
-80 GFKLTD
+80 
-86 VLIFGDHYQDDGG
+86 
-99 SVLNMMRALHALK
+99 ALHGDLGIFEA
-112 SCYGSIP
+112 GD
-119 LHARQSFPTIFVRP
+119 PTILISKSGSTEEIVRLIP
-133 DLDIID
+133 ILKEFESPLIGIVGNMNSSIID

-175 GVLMSIKGFNK
+175 GVLMSVKGFNK

-191 YHPSGSLGK
+191 FHPSGSLGK
-200 RLLLTVENIMQQ
+200 RLLLTVENIMQH

-239 AIVKCKNDEF
+239 AIVKCKNDGF

-270 DAEKIMTND
+270 DAERIMTTD

-287 SVDNA
+287 SVDSA

-297 DRRSQISVLPVVS
+297 DRRSQISVLPVIS

>member
-1 MYGLNR
+1 MSNHDLKIIAASILKTEANELLQAADRVSESIVDAAKLIDNHNGKVMICGLGK
-7 SLGVTVHSIDEK
+7 SGLIAQKIAATFCSIGRK
-19 ILRPLKSVASEI
+19 AVFLHA
-31 YSYAAFNV
+31 
-39 TASGEFSSKRSGE
+39 
-52 GLSRIADDQ
+52 
-61 QDLLPGF
+61 
-68 QIQLVDQDDFDA
+68 VD
-80 GFKLTD
+80 
-86 VLIFGDHYQDDGG
+86 
-99 SVLNMMRALHALK
+99 ALHGDLGIFEA
-112 SCYGSIP
+112 GD
-119 LHARQSFPTIFVRP
+119 PTIVISKSGSTEEIVRLIP
-133 DLDIID
+133 ILKEFESPLIGIVGNMNSSIID

-175 GVLMSIKGFNK
+175 GVLMSVKGFNK

-191 YHPSGSLGK
+191 FHPSGSLGK

-239 AIVKCKNDEF
+239 AIVKCKNDGF

-270 DAEKIMTND
+270 DAERIMTTD

-310 IENGECLGLIRLHDI
+310 EENGECLGLIRLHDI

>member
-1 MYGLNR
+1 MSNQHLKIIAASILKTEANELLRAADRVSESIVDAAKLIDNHNGKVMICGLGKSGLIAQKIAATFCSVGR
-7 SLGVTVHSIDEK
+7 KAVFLHAVDALHGALGI
-19 ILRPLKSVASEI
+19 
-31 YSYAAFNV
+31 
-39 TASGEFSSKRSGE
+39 
-52 GLSRIADDQ
+52 
-61 QDLLPGF
+61 
-68 QIQLVDQDDFDA
+68 FDA
-80 GFKLTD
+80 GDPTKEKKKSGSTEEIVRLVPILKEFESP
-86 VLIFGDHYQDDGG
+86 LIGIVG
-99 SVLNMMRALHALK
+99 NMN
-112 SCYGSIP
+112 SS
-119 LHARQSFPTIFVRP
+119 
-133 DLDIID
+133 IID

-175 GVLMSIKGFNK
+175 GLLMSVKGFNK

-239 AIVKCKNDEF
+239 AIVKCKNDGF

-270 DAEKIMTND
+270 DAERIMTTD

-310 IENGECLGLIRLHDI
+310 EENGECLGLIRLHDI

>member
-1 MYGLNR
+1 MSN
-7 SLGVTVHSIDEK
+7 
-19 ILRPLKSVASEI
+19 
-31 YSYAAFNV
+31 
-39 TASGEFSSKRSGE
+39 
-52 GLSRIADDQ
+52 
-61 QDLLPGF
+61 QDLKIIAASILKTEANELL
-68 QIQLVDQDDFDA
+68 QAADRVSESIVDA
-80 GFKLTD
+80 AKLID
-86 VLIFGDHYQDDGG
+86 NHNGKVMICGLGKSGLIAQKIAATFC
-99 SVLNMMRALHALK
+99 SVGRKAVFLHAVDALHGDLGIFEA
-112 SCYGSIP
+112 GD
-119 LHARQSFPTIFVRP
+119 PTIVISKSGSTEEIVRLIP
-133 DLDIID
+133 ILKEFESPLIGIVGNMNSSIID

-175 GVLMSIKGFNK
+175 GVLMSVKGFNK

-200 RLLLTVENIMQQ
+200 RLLLTVENIMQH
-212 ISNVAVVNMTDK
+212 ISNVAVVNTTDK

-239 AIVKCKNDEF
+239 AIVKCKNDGF

-270 DAEKIMTND
+270 DAERIMTTD
-279 PVSISSNS
+279 PVSILSNS
-287 SVDNA
+287 SVDSA

-310 IENGECLGLIRLHDI
+310 EENGECLGLIRLHDI

>member
-1 MYGLNR
+1 MSN
-7 SLGVTVHSIDEK
+7 
-19 ILRPLKSVASEI
+19 
-31 YSYAAFNV
+31 
-39 TASGEFSSKRSGE
+39 
-52 GLSRIADDQ
+52 
-61 QDLLPGF
+61 QDLKIIAASILKTEANELL
-68 QIQLVDQDDFDA
+68 QAADRVSESIVDA
-80 GFKLTD
+80 AKLID
-86 VLIFGDHYQDDGG
+86 NHNGKVMICGLGKSGLIAQKIAATFC
-99 SVLNMMRALHALK
+99 SVGRKAVFLHAVDALHGDLGIFEA
-112 SCYGSIP
+112 GD
-119 LHARQSFPTIFVRP
+119 PTIVISKSGSTEEIVRLIP
-133 DLDIID
+133 ILKEFESPLIGIVGNMNSSIID

-175 GVLMSIKGFNK
+175 GVLMSVKGFNK

-200 RLLLTVENIMQQ
+200 RLLLTVENIMQH

-239 AIVKCKNDEF
+239 AIVKCKNDGF

-270 DAEKIMTND
+270 DAERIMTTD

-310 IENGECLGLIRLHDI
+310 EENGECLGLIRLHDI

>member
-1 MYGLNR
+1 MSN
-7 SLGVTVHSIDEK
+7 
-19 ILRPLKSVASEI
+19 
-31 YSYAAFNV
+31 
-39 TASGEFSSKRSGE
+39 
-52 GLSRIADDQ
+52 
-61 QDLLPGF
+61 QDLKIIAASILKTEANELL
-68 QIQLVDQDDFDA
+68 QAADRVSESIVDAAKLIDNHNGKVMICGLGKSGLIAQKIAATFCSVGRKAVFLHAVDALHGDLGIFDA
-80 GFKLTD
+80 GD
-86 VLIFGDHYQDDGG
+86 
-99 SVLNMMRALHALK
+99 
-112 SCYGSIP
+112 
-119 LHARQSFPTIFVRP
+119 PTIVISKSGSTEEIVRLIP
-133 DLDIID
+133 ILKEFESPLIGIVGNMNSSIID

-175 GVLMSIKGFNK
+175 GVLMSVKGFNK

-200 RLLLTVENIMQQ
+200 RLLLTVENIMQR

-239 AIVKCKNDEF
+239 AIVKCKNDGF

-270 DAEKIMTND
+270 DAEKIMTTD

-310 IENGECLGLIRLHDI
+310 EENGECLGLIRLHDI